1 MCTQKPRPAS
11 VHFHM
16 CTSDEFENG
25 ASEQVKEKEEC
36 ERKRRKKK
44 GKESEMRRR
53 EHRGA
58 ETDLEEKRGKAGRD
72 V

>member
-1 MCTQKPRPAS
+1 
-11 VHFHM
+11 M

-58 ETDLEEKRGKAGRD
+58 ERDLEEKRGKAGRD